1 MGRNMTTALISHV
14 DGLNHVTPPSAPER
28 VARLDYIL
36 RALDDLLIAHIA
48 APLAVDASIAL
59 CHPQSYIDEVRSGMP
74 ESGFA
79 CLDIDTD
86 NETFL
91 SPGSAG
97 AIWRA
102 VGGAVKAVDTVL
114 DGDADNA
121 FVAMRPPGHHAEQS
135 RPMGFCVFGN
145 VAIAAKHALDIRG
158 LSRVAVVDFDVH
170 HGNGTQALLQDD
182 PRALVVTSQQMPLW
196 PGTGAA
202 SDRGP
207 HQTVLNLPL
216 APGTDGDHALAKYRA
231 TVLPALYA
239 HKPELILISAGFDA
253 HQDDPLA
260 QLNWS
265 VDTYS
270 QMTDMLMDT
279 AQSLCNG
286 RVVSVLEGGYDLDAL
301 AACARAHVQS
311 LIKAAA

>member
-1 MGRNMTTALISHV
+1 MTTALLTHS
-14 DGLNHVTPPSAPER
+14 DGLLHVTPSGMPEQ
-28 VARLDYIL
+28 VARLDYIQ
-36 RALDDLLIAHIA
+36 RALADLNLLRVDP
-48 APLAVDASIAL
+48 PLADDASIAL
-59 CHPQSYIDEVRSGMP
+59 CHPQAYIDFARSKVPTDGF
-74 ESGFA
+74 SG
-79 CLDIDTD
+79 LDRETD
-86 NETFL
+86 AETFL
-91 SPGSAG
+91 SPTSYN

-102 VGGAVKAVDTVL
+102 AGGAVKAVDMVL
-114 DGDADNA
+114 DDEAQNA

-135 RPMGFCVFGN
+135 LPMGFCIFGN
-145 VAIAAKHALDIRG
+145 VAIAAKHALEVRG

-196 PGTGAA
+196 PGTGLA

-216 APGTDGDHALAKYRA
+216 APGTDGAHAIAEYEAK
-231 TVLPALYA
+231 VLPALHA
-239 HKPELILISAGFDA
+239 HQPELILISAGFDA

-265 VDTYS
+265 VDTYT
-270 QMTDMLMDT
+270 QLTDMLT
-279 AQSLCNG
+279 NAAQTLCKG

-311 LIKAAA
+311 LIKAA

>member
-1 MGRNMTTALISHV
+1 MSTAFLSHP
-14 DGLNHVTPPSAPER
+14 DGLNHVTPPSAPEQ
-28 VARLDYIL
+28 VARLEYIA
-36 RALDDLLIAHIA
+36 RALEDLPLDRIE
-48 APLAVDASIAL
+48 APMADDASIAL
-59 CHPQSYIDEVRSGMP
+59 CHPRAYIDAVRNGMP
-74 ESGFA
+74 KSGFA

-91 SPGSAG
+91 SPGSLG

-102 VGGAVKAVDTVL
+102 VGGAVKAVDMVL
-114 DGDADNA
+114 DGDVQNA

-135 RPMGFCVFGN
+135 LPMGFCVFGN
-145 VAIAAKHALDIRG
+145 VAIAAKHALEVHG

-196 PGTGAA
+196 PGTGLA

-216 APGTDGDHALAKYRA
+216 APGTDGNHAIAEYTAK
-231 TVLPALYA
+231 VLPALYA
-239 HKPELILISAGFDA
+239 HQPELILISAGFDA

-260 QLNWS
+260 QLDWS
-265 VDTYS
+265 VDTYA
-270 QMTDMLMDT
+270 QLTDMLTDA
-279 AQSLCNG
+279 AQTLCKG

-311 LIKAAA
+311 LIKAA

>member
-1 MGRNMTTALISHV
+1 MTTALLSHS
-14 DGLNHVTPPSAPER
+14 DALDHVTPPSAPEQ
-28 VARLDYIL
+28 VARLEYIQ
-36 RALDDLLIAHIA
+36 RALEDLPLDHVA
-48 APLAVDASIAL
+48 APLAEDASIAL

-74 ESGFA
+74 KSGFA

-102 VGGAVKAVDTVL
+102 VGGAVTAVDMVL

-135 RPMGFCVFGN
+135 RPMGFCIFGN

-158 LSRVAVVDFDVH
+158 LARVAVVDFDVH

-216 APGTDGDHALAKYRA
+216 APGTDGNHALDQYRA
-231 TVLPALYA
+231 RALPALHA

-265 VDTYS
+265 VDTYAR
-270 QMTDMLMDT
+270 MTDMLMEA
-279 AQSLCNG
+279 AQSLCKG

>member
-1 MGRNMTTALISHV
+1 MTTALLTHA
-14 DGLNHVTPPSAPER
+14 DGLLHVNPPGMPEQ
-28 VARLDYIL
+28 VARLAYVQ
-36 RALDDLLIAHIA
+36 RALEDIDLLRVDP
-48 APLAVDASIAL
+48 PLADDAAIAR
-59 CHPQSYIDEVRSGMP
+59 CHPQSYIDFVRSRIPTHGYA
-74 ESGFA
+74 G
-79 CLDIDTD
+79 LDRETD
-86 NETFL
+86 AETFL
-91 SPGSAG
+91 CPTSEN

-102 VGGAVKAVDTVL
+102 AGGAVKAVDMVL
-114 DGDADNA
+114 DEEVTNA
-121 FVAMRPPGHHAEQS
+121 FVAMRPPGHHAEQKL
-135 RPMGFCVFGN
+135 PMGFCIFGN
-145 VAIAAKHALDIRG
+145 VAIAAKHALEMHG
-158 LSRVAVVDFDVH
+158 LDRVAVVDFDVH

-207 HQTVLNLPL
+207 HGTVLNLPL
-216 APGTDGDHALAKYRA
+216 APGTDGAHAIAEYKRQ
-231 TVLPALYA
+231 VIPALIG
-239 HKPELILISAGFDA
+239 HKPDLILISAGFDA

-265 VDTYS
+265 VDTFARL
-270 QMTDMLMDT
+270 TDMITET
-279 AQSLCNG
+279 AQTLCKG